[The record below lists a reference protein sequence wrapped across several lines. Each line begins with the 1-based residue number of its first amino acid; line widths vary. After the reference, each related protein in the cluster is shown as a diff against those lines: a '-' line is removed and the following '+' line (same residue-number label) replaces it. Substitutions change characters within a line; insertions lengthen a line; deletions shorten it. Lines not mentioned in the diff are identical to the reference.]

1 MRYGCDISLKYDFGS
16 GVPCVGV
23 IQLGHIY
30 AANKKLGVTEVQLRC
45 GRKKLDSDLESIFQ
59 ALDKDTAKLNGSH
72 QDASSKIIMV
82 KC

>member
-1 MRYGCDISLKYDFGS
+1 MPYILDL
-16 GVPCVGV
+16 

-45 GRKKLDSDLESIFQ
+45 GRKKLDSDLGSIFQ
-59 ALDKDTAKLNGSH
+59 ALDKDTSKLNWLH
-72 QDASSKIIMV
+72 QNASSKITVV